1 MARVPVYGS
10 ELPVFEVSQ
19 TQDGTVRSV
28 ERHFETTVS
37 VALNAS
43 GKRGDSASGFET
55 PVCSAGISD
64 RETSGMDGSQKQNRF
79 SVRRHGSGSRD
90 RCRLQIGPSIPV
102 LRSLSDGCAGALA
115 VFEIPRSIPGSVS
128 HQRGGDRDS

>member
-10 ELPVFEVSQ
+10 ELSVFEVSQ

-28 ERHFETTVS
+28 ERHSEITVS
-37 VALNAS
+37 VALNAC

-55 PVCSAGISD
+55 PVCSSGTSD

-79 SVRRHGSGSRD
+79 SVCRYGSRSRD
-90 RCRLQIGPSIPV
+90 RCGLSVGSSIIM
-102 LRSLSDGCAGALA
+102 L
-115 VFEIPRSIPGSVS
+115 
-128 HQRGGDRDS
+128 